1 MKKKIILSLLFIGPL
16 AFFIFLSLGQ
26 VNFKACEVFKTNILD
41 VADLQKENITFKEHI
56 NIIHF
61 LGKHPESKETQVYNL
76 NEVVFKKLDKYKKFQ
91 LISFYIGRNNP
102 EIETLKNRIEQTGD
116 DKLYK
121 WKFVCLDSLQ
131 TATIYNS
138 LKAKAPLDSNFAAD
152 EAFIVDK
159 KLQQR
164 GRTDD
169 DKIGEEVFAY
179 NMLSVNDLKNK
190 LFTDTKNVFYEQ
202 EVSTTSRQERLG
214 KDEK

>member
-1 MKKKIILSLLFIGPL
+1 MKKKLILSLLFIGPL
-16 AFFIFLSLGQ
+16 VFFIFLSLGE
-26 VNFKACEVFKTNILD
+26 VNFKPCEVFRTD
-41 VADLQKENITFKEHI
+41 VMDVVDLQKDSITFKEHI

-61 LGKHPESKETQVYNL
+61 LGKHPDSKETQVYNL
-76 NEVVFKKLDKYKKFQ
+76 NEVVFKKLDKYTKFQ
-91 LISFYIGRNNP
+91 LISFYVGANNP
-102 EIETLKNRIEQTGD
+102 EIETIKKRLEQTGD

-121 WKFVCLDSLQ
+121 WKFICLDSVQ
-131 TATIYNS
+131 TVAIYNS
-138 LKAKAPLDSNFAAD
+138 LKTKTALDTNLSAD
-152 EAFIVDK
+152 DSFIIDK